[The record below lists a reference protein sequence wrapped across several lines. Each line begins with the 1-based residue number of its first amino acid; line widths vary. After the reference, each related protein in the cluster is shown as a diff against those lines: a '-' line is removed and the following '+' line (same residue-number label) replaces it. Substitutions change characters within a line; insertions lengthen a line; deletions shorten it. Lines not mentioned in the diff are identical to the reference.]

1 GRVDESGEPHYLTI
15 GCGLSATAARTQ
27 VDSWFFMLKEARV
40 GEELWLMS
48 PTRVVLT
55 RERLR
60 EALEQHNGQMFD
72 TATAYRRAVDE
83 NLFQLGQ
90 TRYAA
95 LIDTLI
101 QLRQPQLSK
110 KPDEN
115 SLSNALTQALPPL
128 STDLL
133 ADVADALNQLEEY
146 RRELAEYEALER

>member
-1 GRVDESGEPHYLTI
+1 PDGDANKKMAWNLLLGRHDRRMGYTWIEFGRVDESGEPHYLTI

-95 LIDTLI
+95 LID
-101 QLRQPQLSK
+101 
-110 KPDEN
+110 
-115 SLSNALTQALPPL
+115 
-128 STDLL
+128 
-133 ADVADALNQLEEY
+133 
-146 RRELAEYEALER
+146 